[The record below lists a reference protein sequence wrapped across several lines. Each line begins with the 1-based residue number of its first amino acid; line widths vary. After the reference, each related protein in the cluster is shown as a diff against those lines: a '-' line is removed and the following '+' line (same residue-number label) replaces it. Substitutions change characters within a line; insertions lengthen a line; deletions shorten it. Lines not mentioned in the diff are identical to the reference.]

1 MADEEV
7 PLDLTSV
14 ADNTLTTGWYEKRV
28 SAYQELNQHEMRY
41 DDMINNTTTWRD
53 GIAAIKA
60 AHPKP

>member
-28 SAYQELNQHEMRY
+28 SAYQELNQEEQE
-41 DDMINNTTTWRD
+41 MINYSYYR
-53 GIAAIKA
+53 AIILGEQK
-60 AHPKP
+60 